1 MRTVLPFHSPV
12 DPDELAALIVLEHIT
27 RREFYKREK
36 PDLNSVDNKIGVE
49 VTRAYL
55 PEYERHNG
63 KIISDELKGGG
74 LLGTSGGIPSFG
86 PSVTKALER
95 IKDRV
100 VDKMQKLNG
109 YEQYPL
115 NYLYVK
121 SFIWSFYCE
130 LHTLPNMFDALKEQ
144 IIQTCENAK
153 DETGMVIP
161 YKQFDVILLECAD
174 MFVIWDWNNNSLMFR
189 PDAFDEYKNQC
200 YNVFHLISDEID
212 NGVSAVDN
220 TPLKCMNRLFSE
232 RCED

>member
-49 VTRAYL
+49 VIRAYL

-63 KIISDELKGGG
+63 KIISDELKGGYVY
-74 LLGTSGGIPSFG
+74 LDM
-86 PSVTKALER
+86 PSVGAT
-95 IKDRV
+95 I
-100 VDKMQKLNG
+100 NT
-109 YEQYPL
+109 
-115 NYLYVK
+115 
-121 SFIWSFYCE
+121 I
-130 LHTLPNMFDALKEQ
+130 
-144 IIQTCENAK
+144 
-153 DETGMVIP
+153 MVIP